1 MKHRTKTLAAVATLL
16 AAAITITGCLGREK
30 IAASKNY
37 YILRLS
43 PPQRQNAQIPAL
55 LKIRQVRAAAPYD
68 GQSLIFHLGDGRFR
82 ADYYNQ
88 FLSPPDEQLTELL
101 AGWLRDAAVFS
112 NIMTATS
119 RAEPDYILEPHLLE
133 LFCDITDKT
142 NPTVNV
148 KMRFVLLKI
157 DKTCD
162 CGRIAMD
169 RTYQKN
175 IKLSQAASDDIVNA
189 AGQAAEIIFS
199 ELTKDLSA
207 LKP

>member
-1 MKHRTKTLAAVATLL
+1 MKYRTKTLAVIAALL
-16 AAAITITGCLGREK
+16 AAAITGCLGREK
-30 IAASKNY
+30 NAASKNY
-37 YILRLS
+37 YILKLS
-43 PPQRQNAQIPAL
+43 APQRQNTQIPAS
-55 LKIRQVRAAAPYD
+55 LKIRQVLAAAPYD
-68 GQSLIFHLGDGRFR
+68 GQSLIFHLGGGRFR

-101 AGWLRDAAVFS
+101 AGWLRDSAVFS

-133 LFCDITDKT
+133 LFCDIADKA
-142 NPTVNV
+142 NPAVNV

-157 DKTCD
+157 DKTSRY
-162 CGRIAMD
+162 GRIVLD

-175 IKLSQAASDDIVNA
+175 IKLPQATGDDIVNA

-199 ELTKDLSA
+199 ELTKGLST
-207 LKP
+207 LRP